1 MSILKSEAFKRTWRQ
16 ERVSHSKSWRMRNTF
31 QEVRIARKCK
41 SPQAWA
47 NLAGLV
53 PQLSG
58 AGRIHLIYKQP
69 TDLYWCIVIAVRA
82 WVLGRGGKWYGCG
95 EENGRICD
103 NLAPVTQ
110 DGYPLVYTVS
120 VWHRKVMLMSFTF
133 YSVNIWE
140 DQDMFLSEQEQSLI
154 RTIQSWCL
162 ENGQQRARRE
172 TGGCTLCFNPSKQQL
187 VHGTVFD
194 SFTREP
200 VCSLRCFELGDI

>member
-140 DQDMFLSEQEQSLI
+140 DQDMFFI
-154 RTIQSWCL
+154 RTGTESDSYHTEL
-162 ENGQQRARRE
+162 VFRE
-172 TGGCTLCFNPSKQQL
+172 WTAESKKGDWGLYSLLQPLQTAACTWHRLWLFHERTC
-187 VHGTVFD
+187 VF
-194 SFTREP
+194 S
-200 VCSLRCFELGDI
+200 